1 MNPHTYSLRILTQ
14 FLIRLSLTPKYD
26 SASFKKEF
34 NVNNSK
40 LVDYTSVEIKIS
52 ATAGPYQKKSYT
64 YFD

>member
-40 LVDYTSVEIKIS
+40 LVDYTSVDQHFCYC
-52 ATAGPYQKKSYT
+52 GPL
-64 YFD
+64 